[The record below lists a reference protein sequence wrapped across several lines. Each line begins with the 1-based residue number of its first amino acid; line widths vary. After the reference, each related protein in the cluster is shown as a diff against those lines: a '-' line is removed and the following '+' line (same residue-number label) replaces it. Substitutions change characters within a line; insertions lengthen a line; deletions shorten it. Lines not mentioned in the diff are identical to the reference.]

1 LRTFRRRK
9 VADLRKD
16 ATSRDFFLREFL
28 AGATPGWRKGRRYC
42 APFSLQAVEQVVM
55 TPFLQAMHTATHC
68 SKSFAL

>member
-1 LRTFRRRK
+1 LRTFHRRK

-16 ATSRDFFLREFL
+16 AASRDFFLREF
-28 AGATPGWRKGRRYC
+28 PSRRDFGMVQGPCYC